1 MVRLIMMCGL
11 PASGKTTLAKK
22 ISRRYDMEII
32 SSDSIRKELY
42 GDENVQQDNSKV
54 FRLVQDRL
62 VNYINKGQS
71 VIMDATNLIS
81 RKRRGFINEIK
92 KRTKISF
99 SSIIIITSATLHE
112 CLVNNLNRERHVPE
126 EVIGKMR
133 KTFQMPCYQEG
144 FSHILIHYY
153 DKQDKG
159 KNILQRV
166 VHHDKQYSHDT
177 QWHKFSIG
185 KHEELAGNFIMD
197 KHLNSN
203 ELSIRDKITLI
214 EAAFIHDN
222 GKPFTKTFANNK
234 GEISTN
240 AHYYGHESIGALNSL
255 AITTNGDMFTI
266 IDRAILISYHML
278 LHHYLRDKALNLSLI
293 KLQDRVGG
301 RYSQLLYELYKA
313 DCYAH

>member
-22 ISRRYDMEII
+22 ISRRYNMEII

-42 GDENVQQDNSKV
+42 GDESVQQDNSKV

-71 VIMDATNLIS
+71 VIMDATNLVS
-81 RKRRGFINEIK
+81 KKRRNFINEIK
-92 KRTKISF
+92 KRTKILF
-99 SSIIIITSATLHE
+99 SSIIIITSTTLHE
-112 CLVNNLNRERHVPE
+112 CFVNNLNRERHVSE
-126 EVIGKMR
+126 EVIRKMK

-153 DKQDKG
+153 DKQNKN
-159 KNILQRV
+159 KNILQQV
-166 VHHDKQYSHDT
+166 VHHDKQYNHDT

-185 KHEELAGNFIMD
+185 KHEELAGNFIMN

-203 ELSIRDKITLI
+203 ELNIRDKIILI
-214 EAAFIHDN
+214 EATFIHDN
-222 GKPFTKTFANNK
+222 GKPFTKTFTNNK
-234 GEISTN
+234 GETSIN

-255 AITTNGDMFTI
+255 EITTNGDMFTI

-278 LHHYLRDKALNLSLI
+278 LHHYLRDKTLSLSLM
-293 KLQDRVGG
+293 KLQDKVGR

-313 DCYAH
+313 DCSAH